1 MKSTIRKI
9 MVAFDMSDNAIEALV
24 FGLGLA
30 KDLGAEVL
38 VASII
43 HQRDVEVMQR
53 VAAEVG
59 TVSVPNYI
67 ESQKQER
74 SEFIDKVLRDAD
86 ESEAALQKVFGIGV
100 PYVELVEI
108 AKSRNVDLVVM
119 GARGRTKLAGVLYGS
134 TAEKMFRRCPV
145 PLLSIRRH

>member
-1 MKSTIRKI
+1 

-24 FGLGLA
+24 FALGLA
-30 KDLGAEVL
+30 KDLGAELL
-38 VASII
+38 VAGII

-59 TVSVPNYI
+59 TISVSNYI
-67 ESQKQER
+67 ESQEQER

-86 ESEAALQKVFGIGV
+86 ESDASVQKVFGIGI
-100 PYVELVEI
+100 PYLKLVEI
-108 AKSRNVDLVVM
+108 AQSRNVDLVVM
-119 GARGRTKLAGVLYGS
+119 GARGRSKLAGVLYGS

>member
-1 MKSTIRKI
+1 MKSTVRKI

-30 KDLGAEVL
+30 RDLGAELL
-38 VASII
+38 VASVL
-43 HQRDVEVMQR
+43 HQRDVDMIQRIASEV
-53 VAAEVG
+53 E

-67 ESQKQER
+67 KSQER
-74 SEFIDKVLRDAD
+74 NRAEFIDRIVREAGD
-86 ESEAALQKVFGIGV
+86 EETPVQKVFGIGI
-100 PYVELVEI
+100 PYLELVEI

-119 GARGRTKLAGVLYGS
+119 GARGRSKLAGVLFGS

>member
-24 FGLGLA
+24 FGLHMA
-30 KDLGAEVL
+30 RDLGAEVL

-59 TVSVPNYI
+59 TISVPNYVA
-67 ESQKQER
+67 SQEQER
-74 SEFIDKVLRDAD
+74 SDFIDRIVR
-86 ESEAALQKVFGIGV
+86 EAGEIETSVQKVFGTGI
-100 PYVELVEI
+100 PYVALVEI
-108 AKSRNVDLVVM
+108 AQSRDVDLVVM